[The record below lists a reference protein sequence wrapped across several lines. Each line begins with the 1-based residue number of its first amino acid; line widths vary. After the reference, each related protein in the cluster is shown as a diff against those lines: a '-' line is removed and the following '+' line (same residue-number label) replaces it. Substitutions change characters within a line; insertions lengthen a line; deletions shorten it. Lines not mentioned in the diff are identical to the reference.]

1 MARDNP
7 VSRRTALKLTGAAAS
22 TALVA
27 GCSSGGNGNGNGNGD
42 GNGGSEGP
50 YTIESGTEIKLKSK
64 PQDWEGLAPSK
75 IKGVENPDLSLTEGE
90 SYTITWAKNESGRH
104 NLAVYDDSESP
115 VAGPT
120 EKVSDSEPGLS
131 VKFKASSDTVE
142 YVCQPHYGVGMKGN
156 IKLE

>member
-27 GCSSGGNGNGNGNGD
+27 GCSSGGNGNGNGD

-50 YTIESGTEIKLKSK
+50 YEIKSGKTIKLKSK
-64 PQDWEGLAPSK
+64 AQSWEGVAPSQ
-75 IKGVENPDLSLTEGE
+75 IEGVENPDLSLAEGE
-90 SYTITWAKNESGRH
+90 KYTIEWVENAGGTH
-104 NLAVYDDSESP
+104 NLAVYDDSQKS

-120 EKVSDSEPGLS
+120 KKTNDSKPGLS
-131 VKFKASSDTVE
+131 VEFKASSDTVE
-142 YVCQPHYGVGMKGN
+142 YVCQPHYKVGMKGS
-156 IKLE
+156 IELQ